1 MRIILCCGGGFS
13 TSILAKRMRA
23 EAETRGIDCTVE
35 AFAEIE
41 MRDKM
46 QDCDVCL
53 IGPQISY
60 YKDNLQ
66 KIASKYGTRIAVIPN
81 MIYGMMKG
89 DEALDQALSLISNE
103 VEDPVNDSV

>member
-23 EAETRGIDCTVE
+23 EAKNRGIECTVD

-41 MRDKM
+41 MNDQMKN
-46 QDCDVCL
+46 CDVCL
-53 IGPQISY
+53 IGPQISFY
-60 YKDNLQ
+60 EDNLQ
-66 KIASKYGTRIAVIPN
+66 KIASKYGTRVAVIPN

-103 VEDPVNDSV
+103 VNSN